1 MYLFYNI
8 HFKTKSDIFFLTC
21 TLITF
26 FVQSLKCT
34 ETFYLF
40 LHENMKDIPQ
50 TQDTLL
56 KLQNFQHCKKRLNLP
71 RNKKLPVSFEILS
84 YLVYI
89 TLVMTEKVFVGSR
102 LEIVMNELRRFKL
115 SADFLANSSYI
126 IESAI
131 ISVSYVSTPL
141 THLHLKTFT

>member
-50 TQDTLL
+50 T
-56 KLQNFQHCKKRLNLP
+56 
-71 RNKKLPVSFEILS
+71 
-84 YLVYI
+84 
-89 TLVMTEKVFVGSR
+89 
-102 LEIVMNELRRFKL
+102 
-115 SADFLANSSYI
+115 
-126 IESAI
+126 
-131 ISVSYVSTPL
+131 
-141 THLHLKTFT
+141 